1 MKKLFVLTVGLLLL
15 GSMAFADWDDANGRG
30 LCPYWQSGGDWYTLM
45 TFVNGSEE
53 TPDTIHVRFCTEDG
67 HWCSDT
73 TGDMYSIGPKDMLMF
88 STVPSIPT
96 WIPTTAGFGYIM
108 FRTVD
113 GGFVHPYTVIYNDI
127 TGAGYVVPWFHQD
140 SGF

>member
-15 GSMAFADWDDANGRG
+15 GSMTFADWDDTAGHG
-30 LCPYWQSGGDWYTLM
+30 VCPYWQSGGDWYTLI

-53 TPDTIHVRFCTEDG
+53 TADTIYLRFCTTDG

-73 TGDMYSIGPKDMLMF
+73 TGDMYGIRQKEMLMF
-88 STVPSIPT
+88 STVPTVPT
-96 WIPTTAGFGYIM
+96 WIGTTAGFGYIM
-108 FRTVD
+108 FRTD
-113 GGFVHPYTVIYNDI
+113 AGGYIHPYTVIYNEI

-140 SGF
+140 AGF